1 MCDSLDSSQLIS
13 SFNQTNDTSRE
24 FLQVFNKDQ
33 QESENDKNK
42 KKLVCKSQ
50 IKQAQKYQARVQ
62 LFSNLLNNN
71 QDSMN
76 LFIGLQITPDGVM
89 RYNYSTDYIS
99 FGYSQQQILKIV
111 DDKDLDIVN
120 IVYQRNCKIYQTS
133 FDEAL
138 SNIQKIPN
146 IPYEYARKVLEET
159 NKAVS
164 FVYQKILGTEI
175 NDQVLMRKEQGL
187 LAFLQY
193 FAELLQK
200 YKQENPN
207 KMYWYILTR
216 INYVI
221 QNAEIIHSGFS
232 KAYLNLL
239 GIDADTFINI
249 FLRAKKIDLIQNRFD
264 IYLQSLLGLEVI
276 DNTVVCKNSEI
287 ETTIFTFD
295 GFPIK
300 ITQRKVCTC
309 FSEKLQEGRFSD
321 FGFNITEIDVDIDSL
336 KQLIDY
342 RQRAFQNTKFLNIE
356 DFIRRELSYQFEDVE
371 YSIQSQNFLEK
382 YYKENIQKIKKIEK
396 QYKSHSYKKAQYK
409 DVNN

>member
-13 SFNQTNDTSRE
+13 SFNQTSDTSRE
-24 FLQVFNKDQ
+24 FLQALNQDKQD
-33 QESENDKNK
+33 SENDKNN
-42 KKLVCKSQ
+42 KKLICKSQ
-50 IKQAQKYQARVQ
+50 IKQAQKYQARIE
-62 LFSNLLNNN
+62 LFNNLLSNNN
-71 QDSMN
+71 DSMH
-76 LFIGLQITPDGVM
+76 LFVGLQITPDGVM
-89 RYNYSTDYIS
+89 RYNYSTDYLC
-99 FGYSQQQILKIV
+99 FGYSQQQIFKIV

-120 IVYQRNCKIYQTS
+120 IVYQRNCKISQTS

-138 SNIQKIPN
+138 ATIQKIPN
-146 IPYEYARKVLEET
+146 IPYEYAKNVLEET
-159 NKAVS
+159 HKAVY
-164 FVYQKILGTEI
+164 FVYEKIIGTEI
-175 NDQVLMRKEQGL
+175 NDQVLMKKEEDL

-193 FAELLQK
+193 FAQILQN

-216 INYVI
+216 INYVV
-221 QNAEIIHSGFS
+221 QNSEIIHSGFS

-239 GIDADTFINI
+239 GIDADTFTKI
-249 FLRAKKIDLIQNRFD
+249 FLRGKKIDLIQNRFD

-276 DNTVVCKNSEI
+276 DNTITCKNNEI
-287 ETTIFTFD
+287 DTFIVTFD

-300 ITQRKVCTC
+300 ITQKKVCTC
-309 FSEKLQEGRFSD
+309 FSEKIQEGRFSD

-342 RQRAFQNTKFLNIE
+342 RQRAFQNTKFLNID

-371 YSIQSQNFLEK
+371 YSIQSQNFIEK
-382 YYKENIQKIKKIEK
+382 YYKENVQKIKKIEK

-409 DVNN
+409 DISN

>member
-1 MCDSLDSSQLIS
+1 M
-13 SFNQTNDTSRE
+13 
-24 FLQVFNKDQ
+24 
-33 QESENDKNK
+33 

-50 IKQAQKYQARVQ
+50 VKQAQRYQARVQ

-71 QDSMN
+71 LDSMN
-76 LFIGLQITPDGVM
+76 LFVGLQITPDGVM
-89 RYNYSTDYIS
+89 RYNYSTDYLC

-120 IVYQRNCKIYQTS
+120 IVYQRNCNISSTS
-133 FDEAL
+133 FEVAL
-138 SNIQKIPN
+138 DNIQKIPN
-146 IPYEYARKVLEET
+146 IPYEYTKKVLEET
-159 NKAVS
+159 NKAIS
-164 FVYQKILGTEI
+164 FVYQKIVGTEI
-175 NDQVLMRKEQGL
+175 NDQVLMKKEEDL

-193 FAELLQK
+193 FAQLLQK

-216 INYVI
+216 INYVV

-232 KAYLNLL
+232 KSYLNLL
-239 GIDADTFINI
+239 GIDVETFTNI
-249 FLRAKKIDLIQNRFD
+249 FLRGKKIDLIQNRFD

-276 DNTVVCKNSEI
+276 DNTILCKNNEI
-287 ETTIFTFD
+287 DTTIVTFD

-300 ITQRKVCTC
+300 ITQKKVCTC
-309 FSEKLQEGRFSD
+309 FSEKIQEGRFAD
-321 FGFNITEIDVDIDSL
+321 FGFNITEIDVDLDSL

-342 RQRAFQNTKFLNIE
+342 RQRAFQNTKFLNID

-371 YSIQSQNFLEK
+371 YSIQSQHFIEK

-396 QYKSHSYKKAQYK
+396 QYKSRSYKKAQYK
-409 DVNN
+409 DLSN